1 MVMMQG
7 IRRTKVRDVEL
18 NEYWSGGLSAS
29 QSCSAGQPPDQV
41 LARVRK
47 SANAATGPHLRN
59 SSRVCWERYG
69 EELYLGARCGREGLA
84 GTVEGSLSMTP
95 VE

>member
-7 IRRTKVRDVEL
+7 MRRTKVRDVEL

-41 LARVRK
+41 PARVRE

-59 SSRVCWERYG
+59 SLMGAIWGGAISTPLRPRRISWYG
-69 EELYLGARCGREGLA
+69 
-84 GTVEGSLSMTP
+84 
-95 VE
+95 